1 MLNCVYRLVAP
12 RVFEPVQV
20 DVPASASCVYVRPTH
35 LSICNADMRYYRG
48 ARSAQVLAE
57 KLPMALIHEA
67 IGVVV
72 SDPTGTFKVGSTVVL
87 LPNAPCETDEV
98 IAENYLRSSKF
109 CGSGFDG
116 FMQELVVLPPQRVVA
131 LPDNVSMEVA
141 AFTELVS
148 VAAHAVARFDA
159 IAHSRR
165 ARVGVWGDGN
175 LGFIVSLL
183 LKTWFPDTHVC
194 VFGRNSYKMNDFT
207 FVDETHLSYS
217 VSPSAGALDHAFE
230 CCGGEGSV
238 TAIDQIIDMVKP
250 EATISLLGVSENP
263 VSINTRM
270 VLEKGLRLFGS
281 SRSGRSDFIKAAS
294 LYDQHP
300 EVPRYLESL
309 VDNVFDVRAI
319 ADMSS
324 AFEADLRKNAG
335 KTIMKWNV

>member
-35 LSICNADMRYYRG
+35 LSICNADVRYYRG

-67 IGVVV
+67 IGRVV
-72 SDPTGTFKVGSTVVL
+72 SDPTETFEVGSRVVM

-116 FMQELVVLPPQRVVA
+116 FIQELVALPPQRVVA

-148 VAAHAVARFDA
+148 VAAHAIARFDI
-159 IAHSRR
+159 IAHSHRT
-165 ARVGVWGDGN
+165 RVGVWGDGN

-183 LKTWFPDTHVC
+183 LKTWFPDMHVC
-194 VFGRNSYKMNDFT
+194 VFGRNSYKLNDFT
-207 FVDETHLSYS
+207 FVDETQLSYS
-217 VSPSAGALDHAFE
+217 ATPHNGGLDHAFE
-230 CCGGEGSV
+230 CCGGEGSAA
-238 TAIDQIIDMVKP
+238 AISQIIDMVKP
-250 EATISLLGVSENP
+250 EATVSLLGVSENP

-270 VLEKGLRLFGS
+270 VLEKGLRFFGS
-281 SRSGRSDFIKAAS
+281 SRSGRADFAKVAS
-294 LYDQHP
+294 LYERYP
-300 EVPRYLESL
+300 EVPKYLESL
-309 VDNVFDVRAI
+309 VDTVIDVRTI

-324 AFEADLRKNAG
+324 AFEADLRKSAG